1 MIERYSRPE
10 MNRIWSEENRT
21 KTMIEV
27 EKEFVM
33 ALAKE
38 KGLAKSEIAALSAL
52 KGSRLLQKAKDLE
65 AKTNHD
71 VVALISAIAS
81 ELDGKAPNLLRYLH
95 YGLTS
100 SDVLDTALAIQMRE
114 AADLLLKGQD
124 CVLAEL
130 KNLAKKYAMVW
141 MAGRTHGV
149 HAEPMT
155 LGIKFASWY
164 AEALRGKERLLRA
177 KEVVSYGKLS
187 GAVGTFSQIPETL
200 EAEVC
205 RNLGLNFEPVSTQV
219 VPRDR
224 HAEFIQVLVLIAASI
239 ERWATEIRHLQRTE
253 VLELEEPFASGQK
266 GSSAMPHKRNPV
278 LCENLVGLSRI
289 VRSYSQAAV
298 EDISL
303 WHERDISHS
312 SVERVIL
319 PDACILLD
327 FMLARFK
334 NVLAGL
340 LVYPERMKEN
350 MDRSHGLMFSQRVLL
365 SLIDSGMERLKAY
378 EVVQENAM
386 KCWQTR
392 EPFRSVIA
400 ADPAVNKRLS
410 KKDLDRCFDLS
421 AYQNSVERLLER
433 AGIRMSP

>member
-10 MNRIWSEENRT
+10 MSRLWSDENRI
-21 KTMIEV
+21 KAMIEV
-27 EKEFVM
+27 EKEFVA

-38 KGLAKSEIAALSAL
+38 KGIAESEISVLASL
-52 KGSRLLQKAKDLE
+52 KGPSLVKKSKEIE

-81 ELDGKAPNLLRYLH
+81 ELNGKAPNLLRYLH

-100 SDVLDTALAIQMRE
+100 SDILDTALALQMRD
-114 AADLLLKGQD
+114 AVDLLLKGLD
-124 CVLAEL
+124 SVLAEL
-130 KNLAKKYAMVW
+130 KSLAKKHAMTW

-155 LGIKFASWY
+155 LGLKFASWH
-164 AEALRGKERLLRA
+164 AEALRGKERLLKA
-177 KEVVSYGKLS
+177 KEAISYGKLS
-187 GAVGTFSQIPETL
+187 GAVGTFSQIPPTL
-200 EAEVC
+200 EAQVC
-205 RNLGLNFEPVSTQV
+205 LRLGLNPEPISTQV
-219 VPRDR
+219 IPRDR
-224 HAEFIQVLVLIAASI
+224 HAEFIQVLVLIAAGI
-239 ERWATEIRHLQRTE
+239 ERWATEIRHLQKTE
-253 VLELEEPFASGQK
+253 TLELEEPFAAGQK

-278 LCENLVGLSRI
+278 LCENLVGLSRLM
-289 VRSYSQAAV
+289 RSYSQAAL
-298 EDISL
+298 EDIAL

-327 FMLARFK
+327 FMLNRFK
-334 NVLAGL
+334 NVLSGL

-350 MDRSHGLMFSQRVLL
+350 MERSYGLMFSQRVLL

-378 EVVQENAM
+378 EVVQKNAM

-392 EPFRSVIA
+392 QPFRSVIA
-400 ADPAVNKRLS
+400 ADPVVSKRLS
-410 KKDLDRCFDLS
+410 RKDLDRCFNLS
-421 AYQNSVERLLER
+421 DYKDSVEQLLER
-433 AGIRMSP
+433 SGIRTS

>member
-10 MNRIWSEENRT
+10 MSLIWSEENRI

-27 EKEFVM
+27 EKEFVL

-38 KGLAKSEIAALSAL
+38 KGLEESEIAALSAI
-52 KGSRLLQKAKDLE
+52 KSARILQKTKEIE

-81 ELDGKAPNLLRYLH
+81 ELNGKAPNLLRYLH

-100 SDVLDTALAIQMRE
+100 SDILDTALALQMRE
-114 AADLLLKGQD
+114 AADLILKGLD
-124 CVLAEL
+124 SILAEL
-130 KNLAKKYAMVW
+130 KSLAKKYAGCW

-155 LGIKFASWY
+155 LGLKFASWH

-177 KEVVSYGKLS
+177 KEAISYGKFS
-187 GAVGTFSQIPETL
+187 GAVGNFSQIPEIL
-200 EAEVC
+200 EREAC
-205 RNLGLNFEPVSTQV
+205 LRLGLNFEPISTQV
-219 VPRDR
+219 IPRDR
-224 HAEFIQVLVLIAASI
+224 HAELIQVLVLIAAGI
-239 ERWATEIRHLQRTE
+239 ERWATEIRHLQKTE

-278 LCENLVGLSRI
+278 LCENLVGLSRLI
-289 VRSYSQAAV
+289 RSHGQAAV
-298 EDISL
+298 ENIAL

-319 PDACILLD
+319 PDAYILID
-327 FMLARFK
+327 FMLARFRT
-334 NVLAGL
+334 VLAGL

-350 MDRSHGLMFSQRVLL
+350 MNRSHGLMFSQRVLL

-378 EVVQENAM
+378 EVVQKNAM
-386 KCWQTR
+386 RCWQTK
-392 EPFRSVIA
+392 EPFRSVLA
-400 ADPAVNKRLS
+400 LDPSVTKRLS

-421 AYQNSVERLLER
+421 GYQGSVERLLAR
-433 AGIRMSP
+433 AGIE